1 MTSEPNKLA
10 SFILY
15 CLEKSL
21 GKTCSARFCSH
32 HQTSVPVKLASSK
45 VDPESTALL
54 NLALVRSALLNS
66 TRSSTALVKSAP
78 ARGQKKVTQRPEG
91 RRAKTSLYTT
101 RTRDKISWWPGSSNS
116 PQSSTASV
124 KLAFGQ
130 RQSSVMII
138 SSDACIQATN

>member
-45 VDPESTALL
+45 VDIVELG
-54 NLALVRSALLNS
+54 VGEVG
-66 TRSSTALVKSAP
+66 LVKQHAVQHCVGEVSAC
-78 ARGQKKVTQRPEG
+78 AGTEKSDAKTRGQASKDK
-91 RRAKTSLYTT
+91 SLH
-101 RTRDKISWWPGSSNS
+101 N
-116 PQSSTASV
+116 AH
-124 KLAFGQ
+124 Q
-130 RQSSVMII
+130 RQDIVV
-138 SSDACIQATN
+138 AGKL